1 VKSFLSSHTFKVDR
15 KGRISVPADYR
26 VTLAELNSDG
36 FLAFPSLTDTAIRAC
51 ASSALDQ
58 ITAQSDPTSVFT
70 PTPLSHALISV
81 PDIVRLSFDAEG
93 RVMLPRELAEHA
105 GITDAATFAGRL
117 HYFEIWQPERFRAH
131 QAALR
136 QRLLAQGGGGLPPA
150 MGA

>member
-1 VKSFLSSHTFKVDR
+1 MRSFLSSHTFKVDR

-26 VTLAELNSDG
+26 VTLAELSSDG
-36 FLAFPSLTDTAIRAC
+36 FLAFPSLTDAAIRAC

-58 ITAQSDPTSVFT
+58 ITTQTDPTSVFA

-105 GITDAATFAGRL
+105 GITDSATFAGRL

-136 QRLLAQGGGGLPPA
+136 QRLLAQGGGMPPVP
-150 MGA
+150 GA

>member
-1 VKSFLSSHTFKVDR
+1 MKSFLSSHTFKVDR

-26 VTLAELNSDG
+26 VTLAELSSDG
-36 FLAFPSLTDTAIRAC
+36 FLAFPSLTDAAIRAC

-58 ITAQSDPTSVFT
+58 ITAQTDPTSVFA

-93 RVMLPRELAEHA
+93 RIMLPRELAEHA
-105 GITDAATFAGRL
+105 GITDSATFAGRL

-131 QAALR
+131 QTALR
-136 QRLLAQGGGGLPPA
+136 QRLLEQGGNLPPA

>member
-15 KGRISVPADYR
+15 KGRVSVPADYR

-36 FLAFPSLTDTAIRAC
+36 FLAFPSLTDPAIRAC

-58 ITAQSDPTSVFT
+58 ITAQTDPTSVFT
-70 PTPLSHALISV
+70 PTPLSHALIAV

-93 RVMLPRELAEHA
+93 RVLLPRELVEHA
-105 GITDAATFAGRL
+105 GITDSATFAGRL

-131 QAALR
+131 QAAMR
-136 QRLLAQGGGGLPPA
+136 QRLLAQSGGLPPG

>member
-1 VKSFLSSHTFKVDR
+1 MKSFLSSHTFKVDR
-15 KGRISVPADYR
+15 KGRVSVPAEYR

-36 FLAFPSLTDTAIRAC
+36 FLAFPSLTEAAVRAC

-58 ITAQSDPTSVFT
+58 ITAQSNPLSVFD
-70 PTPLSHALISV
+70 PSPVSAALISV

-93 RVMLPRELAEHA
+93 RVLLPQALTEHA

-136 QRLLAQGGGGLPPA
+136 DRLRNGGTAGP
-150 MGA
+150 GA

>member
-1 VKSFLSSHTFKVDR
+1 MKSFLSSHTFKVDR
-15 KGRISVPADYR
+15 KGRISVPAEYR

-36 FLAFPSLTDTAIRAC
+36 FLAFPSLTDAAIRAC

-58 ITAQSDPTSVFT
+58 ITAQTDPTSVFA

-105 GITDAATFAGRL
+105 RITDAATFAGRL

-131 QAALR
+131 QAELR
-136 QRLLAQGGGGLPPA
+136 EKLRANAGALPPA
-150 MGA
+150 LGA